1 MIQDI
6 SKLESHFNMFSA
18 NIVSDDP
25 EILCVLYNSNT
36 TGITSGGGTANHRG
50 ALDFIPIYLGFAN
63 FS

>member
-1 MIQDI
+1 
-6 SKLESHFNMFSA
+6 MFSA
-18 NIVSDDP
+18 NIVSDDS